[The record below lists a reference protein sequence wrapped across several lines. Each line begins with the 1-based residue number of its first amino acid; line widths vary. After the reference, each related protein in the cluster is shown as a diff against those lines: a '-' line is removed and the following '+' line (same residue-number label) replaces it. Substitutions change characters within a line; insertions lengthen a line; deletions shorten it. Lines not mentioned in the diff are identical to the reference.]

1 MSLQRHLS
9 VNPLKLQSRQT
20 WLKFQPCF
28 QSHVAPGDL
37 LRFQPRFHVWATLPR
52 LHTPRAH
59 TGRAIPTASMLRMR
73 LLSWGPTSPFAC
85 MLTMGLLKW
94 TWALSCTHSQLWTGQ
109 HSSPFRLSPCSQP
122 QSSPQVCPLKPE
134 FQHPAPTCT
143 IRYMSPSGEYSKVAR
158 IVCVGLALFCLPQ
171 ASCCTL
177 PWAFEALTL
186 PVRVL
191 LVLSFFLSA
200 LWIYHASPF
209 WPVKF
214 LLKNQPTTL
223 WGIPFYITSSC
234 VCVCV
239 CVCVCARARTHAH
252 TCQWF

>member
-1 MSLQRHLS
+1 MHLDPPWELQYQCRPWPWLHECLPTKLTAANSRPTPTTGAPVICSDVLLTMSLQRHLS

-59 TGRAIPTASMLRMR
+59 TGRAIPTASTLRMR

-143 IRYMSPSGEYSKVAR
+143 IRYMSPSGEYSEVAR

-177 PWAFEALTL
+177 P
-186 PVRVL
+186 
-191 LVLSFFLSA
+191 
-200 LWIYHASPF
+200 
-209 WPVKF
+209 
-214 LLKNQPTTL
+214 
-223 WGIPFYITSSC
+223 
-234 VCVCV
+234 
-239 CVCVCARARTHAH
+239 
-252 TCQWF
+252 